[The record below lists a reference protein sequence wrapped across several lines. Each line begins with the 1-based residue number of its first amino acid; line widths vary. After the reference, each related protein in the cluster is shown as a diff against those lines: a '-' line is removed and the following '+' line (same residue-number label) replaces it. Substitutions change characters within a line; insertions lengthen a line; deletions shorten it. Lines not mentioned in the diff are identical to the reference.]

1 MVLHGKD
8 LVVLADGVAIA
19 MSKSCD
25 INVEADIIPTSSP
38 TDGDWEHSI
47 SGRKSW
53 KVTTNHLLRSV
64 ASMAMKVGSTVTLTM
79 KVVDGVGLPF
89 SGMVDN
95 VSLETGTETSPEGFV
110 WDTTRKCFLAL
121 GHAQR
126 DTYYISWSGGQDYA
140 NPEGKLFWDG
150 NTVYTVIDGELTQEQ
165 LTGSAHC
172 RLCKVTATK
181 GNLAQ
186 GSFSWTGTGALT
198 AGVISNNNS

>member
-8 LVVLADGVAIA
+8 LIVLADGVAIA

-25 INVEADIIPTSSP
+25 INIEADIIPTSSP

-64 ASMAMKVGSTVTLTM
+64 AAMAMKAGSTVTLTM
-79 KVVDGVGLPF
+79 KVGNGAGNVFMGY
-89 SGMVDN
+89 VDN
-95 VSLETGTETSPEGFV
+95 VAVQTGTCTTPNISRF
-110 WDTTRKCFLAL
+110 WDTTRKCFVGLDPL
-121 GHAQR
+121 SNL
-126 DTYYISWSGGQDYA
+126 YYTSWVGGEEYE
-140 NPEGKLFWDG
+140 NPEGGLFVHQSSG
-150 NTVYTVIDGELTQEQ
+150 TSYTVIDGELTQEQ
-165 LTGSAHC
+165 LTGSAIC
-172 RLCKVTATK
+172 RLFKATATK

-198 AGVISNNNS
+198 AGAISNS

>member
-8 LVVLADGVAIA
+8 LIVLADGVAIA

-53 KVTTNHLLRSV
+53 KVTTNHLLWSV

-126 DTYYISWSGGQDYA
+126 NTYYASWSGGQDSA
-140 NPEGKLFWDG
+140 NP
-150 NTVYTVIDGELTQEQ
+150 VIDGELTQEQ

-198 AGVISNNNS
+198 AGAISNNNS